1 MGFQLTAKGST
12 ECATERNKPFPN
24 KVCTTACCE
33 ILRTK
38 HCLNKSG
45 GMHSC
50 AARQEGKY
58 TLTQSSDSRSSSS
71 SHRKHTSSVPHTM
84 LDNSLF
90 RAVLCVTDNL
100 CSWRNGTSM
109 LLIRWWSRMGVTWL
123 RQCVIP
129 FLTNSTSMH
138 IPPFL
143 FTQCFILK
151 ISKQAM
157 VKTFAGKDLFLWVTP
172 SVLQTVSNVLL
183 TCAPHVLFNL
193 NLNYACY
200 GILDNIVIFKW

>member
-12 ECATERNKPFPN
+12 ECATKRNKPFPN

-50 AARQEGKY
+50 AACQEGKY

-71 SHRKHTSSVPHTM
+71 SHRKHTCHPSHTQC
-84 LDNSLF
+84 LIIVFF

-157 VKTFAGKDLFLWVTP
+157 VKTFAGKDFFLWVILQ
-172 SVLQTVSNVLL
+172 SVSLGHVCTLL

-200 GILDNIVIFKW
+200 MAFLTTL